1 MKKNK
6 PCSVELALLHAL
18 RYEKALIVNTSDSKQ
33 RWNVDAKEMQ
43 TVVKWIDA
51 RIKDIMDRL

>member
-18 RYEKALIVNTSDSKQ
+18 RYEKALIENTTNFKQ
-33 RWNVDAKEMQ
+33 RWDIDAKEMQ
-43 TVVKWIDA
+43 TVVKWMTG
-51 RIKDIMDRL
+51 RIKDITDRL